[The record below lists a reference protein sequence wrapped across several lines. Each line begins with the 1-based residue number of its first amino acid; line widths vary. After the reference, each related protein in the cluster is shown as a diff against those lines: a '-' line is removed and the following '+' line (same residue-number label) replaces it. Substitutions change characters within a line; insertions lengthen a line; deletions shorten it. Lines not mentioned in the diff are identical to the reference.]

1 MKNSKL
7 FAEKDLE
14 TINYEKFKQL
24 MYTENYI
31 FVDSQAIRNEYT
43 YFVCFQNIPE
53 HDAYF
58 NRPTFM
64 SAANSYRDTI

>member
-43 YFVCFQNIPE
+43 YFVCF
-53 HDAYF
+53 
-58 NRPTFM
+58 
-64 SAANSYRDTI
+64 